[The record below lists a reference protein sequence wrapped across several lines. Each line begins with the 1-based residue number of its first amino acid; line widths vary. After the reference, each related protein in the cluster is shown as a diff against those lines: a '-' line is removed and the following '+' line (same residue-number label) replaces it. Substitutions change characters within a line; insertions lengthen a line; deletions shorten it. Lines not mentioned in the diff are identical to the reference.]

1 MKSLGQRVLAV
12 LLVLLILGQMLVV
25 GISDHN
31 QRENLT
37 DAAAEGAELTI
48 WYTDAKLND
57 FMAEASKDY
66 TKQTGI
72 PVHVQLISAVDY
84 IETISNA
91 TFMEEQGPDLF
102 VAGSD
107 LLQKALYAGLVD
119 DHVTYSEAEKSDIP
133 QKAFDAATCN
143 GKLIGYPFY
152 FESCFLL
159 YNRYYTEEWP
169 GNIDEILAY
178 ADAFETSKTTER
190 VQSIFKWDVSD
201 IFYNYFFIGDYV
213 GLGGEYGD
221 DSSKVSLSEDK
232 VIECLKYYQSL
243 NEFFAIDEET
253 VHSEDVIQ
261 EFIDG
266 KIVFTIAKTD
276 AIARL
281 DAAIAEGTVPE
292 FQLEVT
298 RDEEGNEIPPREVDC
313 FYGVGDIPNLTEDLY
328 TRGLSVTN
336 SIVVNDYS
344 PYTAAANNFARF
356 LSYDR
361 AERLY
366 DQTGK
371 VSVVKSVTAGDE
383 KWDRIME
390 QYAGS
395 VEIPKIIEMS
405 NYWIVMEIAFANIW
419 NGADITT
426 EIQNVVDQ
434 MNMSVGESVN

>member
-1 MKSLGQRVLAV
+1 MKSLGQRIIAV
-12 LLVLLILGQMLVV
+12 LLVVLILGQMLTV
-25 GISDHN
+25 GISRYN
-31 QRENLT
+31 SLREN
-37 DAAAEGAELTI
+37 AETVGEDVELTI

-57 FMAEASKDY
+57 YMLEAAESY
-66 TKQTGI
+66 EEETGI
-72 PVHVQLISAVDY
+72 AINAQLISAVDY
-84 IETISNA
+84 IETISDA
-91 TFMEEQGPDLF
+91 TFIEENGPDLF

-119 DHVTYSEAEKSDIP
+119 DQVSYSEAEKGNIP

-159 YNRYYTEEWP
+159 YNQYYAEDWP
-169 GNIDEILAY
+169 RTVDQILEY
-178 ADAFETSKTTER
+178 ADAFDTTTTTEK

-201 IFYNYFFIGDYV
+201 IFYNYFFIGEYV
-213 GLGGEYGD
+213 GLGGTYGD
-221 DSSKVSLSEDK
+221 DKSQLNLSEGK
-232 VIECLKYYQSL
+232 VIECLEYYQSL

-281 DAAIAEGTVPE
+281 DQAIEDGTVPE
-292 FQLEVT
+292 YTLEAT
-298 RDEEGNEIPPREVDC
+298 TDEDGNEIPAREVDC
-313 FYGVGDIPNLTEDLY
+313 FYGIGDIPNLSDELI

-336 SIVVNDYS
+336 SIVVNNYS
-344 PYTAAANNFARF
+344 ANRAYANDFAHY
-356 LSYDR
+356 LSYER
-361 AERLY
+361 ADRLY
-366 DQTGK
+366 EQTGK
-371 VSVVKSVTAGDE
+371 VSVCKNVTAGDE
-383 KWDRIME
+383 NWERIMV

-405 NYWIVMEIAFANIW
+405 NYWILMEIAFSNIW
-419 NGADITT
+419 NGADIMT
-426 EIQNVVDQ
+426 EIGNVVSQ
-434 MNMSVGESVN
+434 MNMQLSE

>member
-1 MKSLGQRVLAV
+1 MKSLGQRIIAV
-12 LLVLLILGQMLVV
+12 LIVVLILAQMLTV
-25 GISDHN
+25 GISRYN
-31 QRENLT
+31 SLRENT
-37 DAAAEGAELTI
+37 QEIGEDVKLTI

-57 FMAEASKDY
+57 FMVSAAEEY
-66 TKQTGI
+66 TKETGI
-72 PVHVQLISAVDY
+72 PVNAQLISAVDY
-84 IETISNA
+84 IEKISDA
-91 TFMEEQGPDLF
+91 TFIEENGPDLF

-119 DHVTYSEAEKSDIP
+119 DQVTYSDTERDNIP

-159 YNRYYTEEWP
+159 YNQYYAEDWP
-169 GNIDEILAY
+169 RNIDQILEY
-178 ADAFETSKTTER
+178 ADNFDSTAATEK

-201 IFYNYFFIGDYV
+201 IFYNYFFIGNYV
-213 GLGGEYGD
+213 GLGGPYGD
-221 DSSKVSLSEDK
+221 DKAQLKLSEGN

-243 NEFFAIDEET
+243 NEFFAIDEKT
-253 VHSEDVIQ
+253 VHNEDVIQ

-281 DAAIAEGTVPE
+281 DKAIADGMVPE
-292 FQLEVT
+292 YQLEAAT
-298 RDEEGNEIPPREVDC
+298 DEEGNEVPAREVDC
-313 FYGVGDIPNLTEDLY
+313 FYGVGDIPNLTENLI

-344 PYTAAANNFARF
+344 PVQAYANDFAHY
-356 LSYDR
+356 LSYER
-361 AERLY
+361 AEQLY
-366 DQTGK
+366 EQTGK
-371 VSVVKSVTAGDE
+371 VSVCKNVTAGDE
-383 KWDRIME
+383 NWERIMV

-405 NYWIVMEIAFANIW
+405 NYWILMEIAFANIW
-419 NGADITT
+419 NGADIMT
-426 EIQNVVDQ
+426 EIGSVVNQVNMQ
-434 MNMSVGESVN
+434 MSE